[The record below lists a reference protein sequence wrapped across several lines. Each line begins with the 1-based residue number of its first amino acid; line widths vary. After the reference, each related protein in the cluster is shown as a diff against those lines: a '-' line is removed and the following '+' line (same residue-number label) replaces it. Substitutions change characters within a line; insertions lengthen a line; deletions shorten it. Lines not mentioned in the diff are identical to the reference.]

1 MWLAQENVY
10 PLYCLDNCNLEVKI
24 PRFSIDSNE
33 LPQSLPV
40 FPLQGALLLPGGI
53 LPLNIFEPRYVQ
65 MVKDTIAT
73 SHRMIVMTLPSSNEN
88 NGSDVYKLAC
98 AGKLISFE
106 ETLDGRFLISLSGII
121 RCRLNEDLEEKGGYK
136 RMAVDFSEFLD
147 DMKPNNIKIE
157 RNGFF
162 KTLRT
167 YFDIKGLS
175 ADWKAI
181 EKCEDEK
188 LITTLAMLCP
198 FSDAEKQSLLEA
210 NCLTDRAS
218 LMKVILEM
226 SVFGEN
232 NQNVR
237 KH

>member
-1 MWLAQENVY
+1 M
-10 PLYCLDNCNLEVKI
+10 
-24 PRFSIDSNE
+24 
-33 LPQSLPV
+33 

-73 SHRMIVMTLPSSNEN
+73 NHRMIVMTLPMIEGS
-88 NGSDVYKLAC
+88 NGSNVYKLAC

-106 ETLDGRFLISLSGII
+106 ETLDGRFLISISGIM
-121 RCRLNEDLEEKGGYK
+121 RCRLKDDIQEKGGYK
-136 RMAVDFSEFLD
+136 RMTVDFTEFLS
-147 DMKPNNIKIE
+147 DMKPNDIEIE
-157 RNGFF
+157 RDGFF
-162 KTLRT
+162 KTLRS

-210 NCLTDRAS
+210 NCLNDRAQI
-218 LMKVILEM
+218 MKVILEM
-226 SVFGEN
+226 SAFEEGE
-232 NQNVR
+232 QNAK

>member
-1 MWLAQENVY
+1 MEFKISKFTIENNNF
-10 PLYCLDNCNLEVKI
+10 PTD
-24 PRFSIDSNE
+24 
-33 LPQSLPV
+33 LPV
-40 FPLQGALLLPGGI
+40 FPLQGALLLPGGV
-53 LPLNIFEPRYVQ
+53 LPLNIFEPRYIQ
-65 MVKDTIAT
+65 MVKDTLAT
-73 SHRMIVMTLPSSNEN
+73 NHRLIVMTLPLPEKS
-88 NGSDVYKLAC
+88 NGSEIYKLAC

-121 RCRLNEDLEEKGGYK
+121 RCKLLDTLEEKGGYR
-136 RMAVDFSEFLD
+136 RMKVDFTDYLS
-147 DMKPNNIKIE
+147 DMRPNDIKIE

-162 KTLRT
+162 KTLKS
-167 YFDIKGLS
+167 YFDMKGLS

-198 FSDAEKQSLLEA
+198 FSDAEKQTLMEA
-210 NCLTDRAS
+210 NSLNERAK

-226 SVFGEN
+226 SIFGSGD
-232 NQNVR
+232 QDVK

>member
-1 MWLAQENVY
+1 ME
-10 PLYCLDNCNLEVKI
+10 EKI
-24 PRFSIDSNE
+24 SRFTINNKE
-33 LPQSLPV
+33 LPSDLPV

-73 SHRMIVMTLPSSNEN
+73 NHRMIVMTLPMIGNS
-88 NGSDVYKLAC
+88 NGSKVYKLAC

-106 ETLDGRFLISLSGII
+106 ETLDGRFLISLSGIM
-121 RCRLNEDLEEKGGYK
+121 RCRLKEDIQEKGGYK
-136 RMAVDFSEFLD
+136 RMTVDFTGFLS
-147 DMKPNNIKIE
+147 DMKPNDIEIE
-157 RNGFF
+157 RDGFF
-162 KTLRT
+162 KTLRS

-210 NCLTDRAS
+210 NCLNDRAQI
-218 LMKVILEM
+218 MKVILEM
-226 SVFGEN
+226 SAFEEGE
-232 NQNVR
+232 QNAK